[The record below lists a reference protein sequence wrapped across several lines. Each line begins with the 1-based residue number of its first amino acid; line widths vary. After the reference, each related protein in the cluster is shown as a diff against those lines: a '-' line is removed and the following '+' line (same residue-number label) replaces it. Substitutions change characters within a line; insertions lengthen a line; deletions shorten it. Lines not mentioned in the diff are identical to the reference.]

1 MFPPL
6 SIIKA
11 VYIEKK
17 IQLII
22 HLSQVTVNLTN
33 MIQKFYYTQTRICQ
47 FQFLV
52 GSKFQQIFNEFRTV
66 HGNMRFRPAILIW
79 FVFAQFF
86 IKFF

>member
-22 HLSQVTVNLTN
+22 HLSQVTINLTN
-33 MIQKFYYTQTRICQ
+33 MIQKFYYP
-47 FQFLV
+47 
-52 GSKFQQIFNEFRTV
+52 N
-66 HGNMRFRPAILIW
+66 
-79 FVFAQFF
+79 
-86 IKFF
+86 